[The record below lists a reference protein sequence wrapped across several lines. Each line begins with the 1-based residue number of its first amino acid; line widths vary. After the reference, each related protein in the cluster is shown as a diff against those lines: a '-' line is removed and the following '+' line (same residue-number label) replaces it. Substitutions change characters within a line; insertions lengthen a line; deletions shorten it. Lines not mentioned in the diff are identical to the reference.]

1 MRNIQATLEK
11 EEARLRE
18 VLVMKGMS
26 KYDKEMLIKRRKKIG
41 DRLKYFLLGKKEKD
55 SQIKKM
61 RIEVK
66 TYKENYKLII
76 V

>member
-66 TYKENYKLII
+66 TYKENYY
-76 V
+76 